1 MTKLFSALC
10 AVVLIAGCGG
20 GSGSETA
27 EQTEDAA
34 NTAHEEAMEQ
44 TQDQAALVA
53 PASYDGAETTTLTGS
68 LGCGHCTHQVGT
80 SCSAA
85 LQTADGTVYVLDGMD
100 AGDVPFDKRFD
111 GITLK
116 VVGKVAENQGTNF
129 VKVDSFE
136 EVG

>member
-27 EQTEDAA
+27 EQTQDAA

-53 PASYDGAETTTLTGS
+53 PASYEGAETTTLTGS

-85 LQTADGTVYVLDGMD
+85 LQTADGTIYVLDGMS